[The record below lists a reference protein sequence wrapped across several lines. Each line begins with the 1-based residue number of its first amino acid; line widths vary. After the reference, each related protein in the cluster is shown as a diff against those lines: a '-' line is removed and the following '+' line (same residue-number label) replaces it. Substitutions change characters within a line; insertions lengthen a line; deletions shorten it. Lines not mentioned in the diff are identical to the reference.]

1 MKKFTKT
8 FGVILGLA
16 ALAGAALF
24 WWTSQ
29 TEPVQVQ
36 VSASLPTTP
45 KPLPALPPP
54 PAAAAVS
61 PPAIAHPI
69 EAIAPQQNLT
79 VKTLPELDAAET
91 HVRRAL
97 SEFMSAKD
105 ITRYLRLGQFVR
117 HVVATVDNLPREHA
131 PAAVWPVNPMPEQ
144 FSTGQGD
151 GSNPLGPIMINANNN
166 ARYTPFVNFVTALD
180 TGKAVALYVQLY
192 PLFQQAY
199 VELGYPDGY
208 FNDRL
213 VAVIDHLL
221 AAPVHLAPLE
231 VRRVEVRGAYQPLRP
246 WVTYE
251 FTDPTLNALSAGQK
265 MLLRTGA
272 VNHQRLRTKLM
283 DFRKHLTQAAL
294 AALTTPAQP
303 QPQ

>member
-1 MKKFTKT
+1 MKKFTKM

-16 ALAGAALF
+16 VLAGAVLF

-45 KPLPALPPP
+45 KPLPALSQP
-54 PAAAAVS
+54 PAAAPVS

-69 EAIAPQQNLT
+69 EAIAPRQNPT

-105 ITRYLRLGQFVR
+105 ITRYLQLGRFVR

-131 PAAVWPVNPMPEQ
+131 PVVTWPVNPTPGR
-144 FSTGQGD
+144 FDTGQGD
-151 GSNPLGPIMINANNN
+151 NSHPVGPTTIHPSNS

-180 TGKAVALYVQLY
+180 TGRAVALYVQLY

-231 VRRVEVRGAYQPLRP
+231 VRRVEVKGAYQHLRP

-294 AALTTPAQP
+294 AALATPAQP